1 MKRLA
6 TYCVDHR
13 RIVLVAW
20 IAILVI
26 TGFAAGSVGAKYSE
40 DFQLPDSDSTRA
52 IDVLKDRFPAQSGD
66 SAQIVYQADSGV
78 KSFQSQIEASL
89 AKICTPEA
97 PPKQGCK
104 SGIAHVSGV
113 VSPFDAANQVS
124 KDGKIAFASLSFDEF
139 ANDIPVGDL
148 KDVITAADKAAGD
161 GLTVAEGGQPIE
173 TVRFNEQQGGS
184 SELISLIG
192 AIVILLIVFGSVV
205 AMGLPILTAVISLG
219 TALSVIT
226 LATHIFSV
234 VDFATQ
240 LATLIGLGVGIDYA
254 LFLMTRY
261 RAGLGEG
268 LEPREAVIQAVDT
281 AGRAVL
287 FAGITV
293 VIAVLG
299 MILMGVSFLYGPAV
313 ASSVA
318 VLLTMTAAL
327 TLLPAMLSKVGNRID
342 SWRLPGMKPKPR
354 VENPDGRWMRWSRFI
369 ERRPWVTGLSALA
382 VLVVLTIPVFSL
394 DLGSADAG
402 TDPSDSTTRQAYDLL
417 AEGFGP
423 GFNGPL
429 QVVAEVPDGTS
440 DTDLEADLQKLS
452 AGLAADSDVAG
463 VEPPVLAPKGGAA
476 VINVFPKTSPQDQKT
491 EALVKRIR
499 ADIAAPV
506 EESGVTVHV
515 GGTTAIFSDFASV
528 LTDKLPLFIGV
539 VVLLSA
545 ILLTAVFRSV
555 LVPLKA
561 VVMNLLSIGASFGI
575 VVAIF
580 QKGWGASL
588 VGVDSKAPIE
598 AFLPVMVFAIVFGLS
613 MDYEVFLMSR
623 IHEEWEKRKDASEA
637 VARGLAATGRVI
649 TAAASI
655 MIFVFGS
662 FALGDDRVIKLFGI
676 GLASAV
682 LIDAVLIRTIL
693 VPSIMVL
700 LQKRAWWIPGWLDR
714 ILPMLNVE
722 PPESSSGDSTV
733 GHSP

>member
-1 MKRLA
+1 VKRLA
-6 TYCVDHR
+6 TFSVDHR
-13 RIVLVAW
+13 RIVVAAW
-20 IAILVI
+20 IAFLVI
-26 TGFAAGSVGAKYSE
+26 AGFAAGSVGAKYSE

-66 SAQIVYQADSGV
+66 TAQIVYKAESGTV
-78 KSFQSQIEASL
+78 EDFKSEIEPTL
-89 AKICTPEA
+89 AA
-97 PPKQGCK
+97 
-104 SGIAHVSGV
+104 IAKLPHISGV
-113 VSPFDAANQVS
+113 VSPFDAKQQIS
-124 KDGKIAFASLSFDEF
+124 EDGTIAFAGLSFDKF
-139 ANDIPVGDL
+139 SNDIPVGDL
-148 KDVITAADKAAGD
+148 EDVIAEANKAAGD
-161 GLTVAEGGQPIE
+161 GLQVEEGGQPIE
-173 TVRFNEQQGGS
+173 TVRFNDQSGGS

-192 AIVILLIVFGSVV
+192 AIVILLIVFGSFV

-219 TALSVIT
+219 TALSLIT
-226 LATHIFSV
+226 LATHVFDV

-313 ASSVA
+313 ASSLA
-318 VLLTMTAAL
+318 VLLTMSAAL
-327 TLLPAMLSKVGNRID
+327 TLLPAFLSKVGNRID

-354 VENPDGRWMRWSRFI
+354 IENPDGRWMRWSRFI

-402 TDPSDSTTRQAYDLL
+402 TDPTDSTTRKAYDLL

-440 DTDLEADLQKLS
+440 KADITTELKDLGTK
-452 AGLAADSDVAG
+452 LAADSDVAS
-463 VEPPVLAPKGGAA
+463 VEPPVLSPNGTAA
-476 VINVFPKTSPQDQKT
+476 VINVFPKTSPQDQAT
-491 EALVKRIR
+491 ENLVKRIR
-499 ADIAAPV
+499 DDIAPPV
-506 EESGVTVHV
+506 EQSSGATIHV
-515 GGTTAIFSDFASV
+515 GGNTAIFSDFASV
-528 LTDKLPLFIGV
+528 LTEKLPLFIGV

-588 VGVDSKAPIE
+588 IGVDSKAPIE

-655 MIFVFGS
+655 MIFVFAS

-682 LIDAVLIRTIL
+682 LIDAVLIRTVL

-700 LQKRAWWIPGWLDR
+700 LQKRAWWLPGWLDR
-714 ILPMLNVE
+714 ILPRLNVE
-722 PPESSSGDSTV
+722 PPHSESEPAPAT
-733 GHSP
+733 PR